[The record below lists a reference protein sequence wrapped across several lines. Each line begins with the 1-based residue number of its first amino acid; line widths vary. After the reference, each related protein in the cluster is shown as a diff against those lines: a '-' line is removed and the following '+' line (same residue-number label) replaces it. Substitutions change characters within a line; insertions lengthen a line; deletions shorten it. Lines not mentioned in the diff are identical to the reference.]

1 MIESLKEV
9 YKMLKENTQS
19 VIMTA
24 LMAGA
29 CVIYSDFKEYIHD
42 ATIYQRAEAEK
53 QHELN
58 QEFLKSLNSINYR
71 LEQIERNVEGS
82 NK

>member
-29 CVIYSDFKEYIHD
+29 CVIYSDFKAYIND
-42 ATIYQRAEAEK
+42 ATIYQRAEAAK